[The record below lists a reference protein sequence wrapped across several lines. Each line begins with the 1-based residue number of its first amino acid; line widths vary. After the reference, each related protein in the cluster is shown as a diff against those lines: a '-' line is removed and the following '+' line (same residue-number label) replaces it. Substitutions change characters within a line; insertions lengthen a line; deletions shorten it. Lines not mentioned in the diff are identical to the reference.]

1 MSKTFILFVNHIN
14 QNLRRKKF
22 ELFLPKSNTTL
33 RLVSFFYQEG
43 YFDFFYC
50 KNNKIF
56 FKIRQFSQYAAI
68 NKLVFSAKSGHKKQQ
83 KIAIVRTYSSKNFG
97 SLVYSTSKGFLSE
110 KQASKAGFGGL
121 LTSFIF
127 LKC

>member
-1 MSKTFILFVNHIN
+1 MSKNFILFVNLIN

-22 ELFLPKSNTTL
+22 EMSLPKNNSTV

-68 NKLVFSAKSGHKKQQ
+68 NKIVFAAKSGHKKQQ
-83 KIAIVRTYSSKNFG
+83 KGALVRTYSSKNFG
-97 SLVYSTSKGFLSE
+97 SLVYSTTKGLLSE

-127 LKC
+127 L